1 MSRLEHRLYNGWPLF
16 WLIAALT
23 FGAIVVGL
31 STRGIAT
38 PETTVSMIRLSVQ
51 LASPWI
57 FLAFIARPLGQLVP
71 GVLADWMLR
80 NRRYLGL
87 SFAAGFAWQAV
98 FIGVLLVLY
107 GDYYWHN
114 LHSDLDLLLRVLS
127 YLLLLALTVTSFFPV
142 RRVMRPDHWR
152 YLQRVGV
159 WYFWAAI
166 WVTYAGQAAS
176 AGARV
181 VDVAYAVLGLLALM
195 LRLAGYRKVRSS
207 GPVTRSISS

>member
-1 MSRLEHRLYNGWPLF
+1 MSRLGHRFANGWPLF

-23 FGAIVVGL
+23 FAAIVMGL
-31 STRGIAT
+31 SRMGVAT
-38 PETTVSMIRLSVQ
+38 PEATVSMIRLSVQ

-57 FLAFIARPLGQLVP
+57 LLAFIARPLGQLAP
-71 GVLADWMLR
+71 GVLAEWMLR

-107 GDYYWHN
+107 GDYYWQN
-114 LHSDLDLLLRVLS
+114 LQNDFDLLLRMLS
-127 YLLLLALTVTSFFPV
+127 YLLLLALTVSSFFPV
-142 RRVMRPDHWR
+142 RRRMRPDHWR
-152 YLQRVGV
+152 YLQLVGV

-176 AGARV
+176 AGARTIDV
-181 VDVAYAVLGLLALM
+181 VYALLGLLALV
-195 LRLAGYRKVRSS
+195 LRLAAYLKVRSS